1 MRPHLD
7 QNYLDVHILS
17 SLFKVLFHF
26 SIPKMDLM
34 CLLGLCVGCRD
45 QKPCLETFFFE
56 FWEYIFIGGEESLAD
71 VLVGEM
77 LRHTQF
83 SVFIDNNSPT
93 CWFLTSHSSQHFTKS
108 KNMPV
113 MLTSDSLLLSTLL
126 LPLKSSQAFN

>member
-45 QKPCLETFFFE
+45 QKPCLETSFFE
-56 FWEYIFIGGEESLAD
+56 FWEYIFYRRWGKSDWCVVWRD
-71 VLVGEM
+71 VK
-77 LRHTQF
+77 HTQF

-93 CWFLTSHSSQHFTKS
+93 CWFLTSHSSQHSTKS

-126 LPLKSSQAFN
+126 LSLKSSQAFN